1 MPISKGLA
9 VELEDIHIVR
19 SCAAMKKNLQAKMEF
34 LKYSRTLTMYLCNL
48 LKNKEKILE
57 ISFPSLI
64 HSSLSQYL
72 VIFSSCR
79 MSPSEVFIPLFTSL
93 VVFLDSRVFEIVDF
107 VCAADSVKTPEPYGM
122 KHQLPIA

>member
-1 MPISKGLA
+1 
-9 VELEDIHIVR
+9 
-19 SCAAMKKNLQAKMEF
+19 
-34 LKYSRTLTMYLCNL
+34 MYLCNL